1 MQLQKQAQQQR
12 AVPGSKQ
19 QRQASAK
26 LSWKVELRK
35 IIDANNRN
43 HSARDKIV
51 STETKKNR
59 SDILYQAFTEL
70 RGLGFKLDNP
80 ANLRE
85 KHFEA
90 LLEYWLSK
98 KLSSATI
105 QKRTSVLRVFCGWI
119 GRANMI
125 KGLETYV
132 EDVSK
137 VRRVQVA
144 QVDKSWSTNGVSYED
159 KLKEIEAYDIQAGAQ
174 LRMIKAFGLRRREAV
189 CFRPIVA
196 MRLGEESQSI
206 TVEFGTKGGRPR
218 SIPIDNDEKREAL
231 DHACKI
237 SKVTSGHIGWEN
249 LTLEQAIKRFAN
261 IMQKFGITKKDCGVT
276 AHGLRH
282 EYINDQYEVI
292 TGQPS
297 PIRGGKKED
306 VDPLLDLEARTR
318 LTLDAGHSRLSI
330 TPSYFGSHK
339 KRKADTSTLK
349 E

>member
-1 MQLQKQAQQQR
+1 M
-12 AVPGSKQ
+12 AVNNKGRSTYQGKP
-19 QRQASAK
+19 
-26 LSWKVELRK
+26 SWKVELRK

-59 SDILYQAFTEL
+59 HDILYQAFTEL
-70 RGLGFKLDNP
+70 RGLGYKLDNP
-80 ANLRE
+80 ANFRE

-98 KLSSATI
+98 ELSSATL

-119 GRANMI
+119 GRSNMI
-125 KGLETYV
+125 KPLETYV
-132 EDVSK
+132 EDTSK
-137 VRRVQVA
+137 VRRIQVA

-159 KLKEIEAYDIQAGAQ
+159 KLKEIEAYDIRAGAQ

-231 DHACKI
+231 ANACKI
-237 SKVTSGHIGWEN
+237 SKVTNGHIGWEN
-249 LTLEQAIKRFAN
+249 LSLEQAIKRFAN
-261 IMQKFGITKKDCGVT
+261 IMQKFGVTKKEAGVT

-297 PIRGGKKED
+297 PVRGGKKED
-306 VDPLLDLEARTR
+306 VDPELDMEARTR

-330 TPSYFGSHK
+330 TPSYFGSHNK
-339 KRKADTSTLK
+339 KKNPVKTPANQTM

>member
-1 MQLQKQAQQQR
+1 MQLQKHPQQQR
-12 AVPGSKQ
+12 AVSDSKQ
-19 QRQASAK
+19 QRQASTK

-35 IIDANNRN
+35 IIDANNHN
-43 HSARDKIV
+43 HSARDKNV
-51 STETKKNR
+51 GSETKKNR
-59 SDILYQAFTEL
+59 HDILYQAFTEL

-80 ANLRE
+80 ANFRE

-98 KLSSATI
+98 ELSAATI

-159 KLKEIEAYDIQAGAQ
+159 KLKEIESYDAQAGAQ

-189 CFRPIVA
+189 CFRPIIA

-237 SKVTSGHIGWEN
+237 SKVTNGHIGWEN
-249 LTLEQAIKRFAN
+249 LTLQQAIKRIAN
-261 IMQKFGITKKDCGVT
+261 IMQKFGITKKELGVT
-276 AHGLRH
+276 LHGLRH

-297 PIRGGKKED
+297 PIRGGTKET
-306 VDPLLDLEARTR
+306 VNPEKDLEARAR

-330 TPSYFGSHK
+330 TPSYFGSFNK
-339 KRKADTSTLK
+339 K
-349 E
+349 